1 MRQYGSN
8 RTFLSG
14 RLIPLAASLFG
25 SMTIFGISSAQS
37 QPAQPAHVTCNSG
50 TDFGQLMP
58 GVGYAAKGT
67 LQGFGQVDYF
77 RFFITQYSFT
87 QPVTFGPKPLQY
99 SYQIVDDLTGD
110 QYDPGIVSGFELSLD
125 PGFYCLKV
133 FNPQVL
139 SGVPYNISLSAQQAG
154 IPPSPTQANALPV
167 SQNELGNLSHNGYHQ
182 DSRYIFFHNNPHP
195 TSGPPLTL
203 TPGHEYVL
211 RDWVGSA
218 IQNQWY
224 KFSLDG
230 SRNVTLHLQNL
241 YLGTTVTIET
251 TSGEVV
257 ATTVND
263 NASPLGPLLPT
274 QSFKGALPAGM
285 YYLHISFVGNGS
297 PGTTFSLSL
306 TTQ

>member
-1 MRQYGSN
+1 
-8 RTFLSG
+8 
-14 RLIPLAASLFG
+14 
-25 SMTIFGISSAQS
+25 
-37 QPAQPAHVTCNSG
+37 
-50 TDFGQLMP
+50 MP
-58 GVGYAAKGT
+58 GAQYAAKGT

-87 QPVTFGPKPLQY
+87 PPGALGPKPLQY
-99 SYQIVDDLTGD
+99 SYQIVDDLTGA
-110 QYDPGIVSGFELSLD
+110 QYDPSIVSGFELSLD

-139 SGVPYNISLSAQQAG
+139 SGVSYNINLSAQQAG
-154 IPPSPTQANALPV
+154 VPSSPTQANALPV

-182 DSRYIFFHNNPHP
+182 DSRYVFFHNNPHP
-195 TSGPPLTL
+195 SSGPPLTL

-211 RDWVGSA
+211 RDWVGST
-218 IQNQWY
+218 IPNQWY

-230 SRNVTLHLQNL
+230 SRSVALHLQNL
-241 YLGTTVTIET
+241 YLATTVTIET
-251 TSGEVV
+251 TGGNVV

-274 QSFKGALPAGM
+274 QSFKGVLPAGT
-285 YYLHISFVGNGS
+285 YYLHISFGGNGS

-306 TTQ
+306 IAQ